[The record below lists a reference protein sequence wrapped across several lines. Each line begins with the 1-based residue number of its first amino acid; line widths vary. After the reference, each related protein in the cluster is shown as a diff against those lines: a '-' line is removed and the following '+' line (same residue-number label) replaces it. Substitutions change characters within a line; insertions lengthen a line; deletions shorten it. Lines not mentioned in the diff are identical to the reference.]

1 MNGMN
6 LASTMPEKK
15 AKTRR
20 TFDNYFIFIT
30 GIFFLAVA
38 FFVGLRWYINVLDN
52 RLVDFDT
59 TLADNAKQLRGERVD
74 RVAHFGERLK
84 LIEKQLDGNSID
96 SDSQKLLGQLE
107 SLVIPSVKLTKYEY
121 NEAENSVEI
130 AGETDS
136 FKSVAQQII
145 SFKSETLFDKIK
157 VESLVVAEGGRVEF
171 VFTSSN

>member
-6 LASTMPEKK
+6 LASSIPEKK
-15 AKTRR
+15 TKTRR
-20 TFDNYFIFIT
+20 SFDNYFIFIT
-30 GIFFLAVA
+30 GVFFLAVA
-38 FFVGLRWYINVLDN
+38 LFAGLRLYINVLDN
-52 RLVDFDT
+52 RLARFDAV
-59 TLADNAKQLRGERVD
+59 LAENAKQLRGERVD
-74 RVAHFGERLK
+74 RVAHFDQSITLV
-84 LIEKQLDGNSID
+84 EKQLDGNSV
-96 SDSQKLLGQLE
+96 DSQKLLGQLE

-145 SFKSETLFDKIK
+145 SFKSENPFDKIK
-157 VESLVVAEGGRVEF
+157 VESLVVAEGGQVEF

>member
-6 LASTMPEKK
+6 LASTMPEKR

-30 GIFFLAVA
+30 GIFFLVVA
-38 FFVGLRWYINVLDN
+38 FFVGLRWYINMLDN
-52 RLVDFDT
+52 RLAGFDT
-59 TLADNAKQLRGERVD
+59 TLADNSKQLRGEKAD
-74 RVAHFGERLK
+74 RVVHFDQRLK
-84 LIEKQLDGNSID
+84 LIAKQLDGNSI
-96 SDSQKLLGQLE
+96 DSQKLLGQLE

-145 SFKSETLFDKIK
+145 SFKSENLFDKIK

>member
-6 LASTMPEKK
+6 LASTMPEKR

-30 GIFFLAVA
+30 GIFFLVVA

-52 RLVDFDT
+52 RLAGFDT
-59 TLADNAKQLRGERVD
+59 VLADNAKQLRGEKAD
-74 RVAHFGERLK
+74 RVAHFDQRLK
-84 LIEKQLDGNSID
+84 LIEKQLDGNSI
-96 SDSQKLLGQLE
+96 DSQKLLGQLE

-136 FKSVAQQII
+136 FKSIAQQII
-145 SFKSETLFDKIK
+145 SFKSENLFDKIK

>member
-6 LASTMPEKK
+6 LASSMPEKK
-15 AKTRR
+15 VKMRR
-20 TFDNYFIFIT
+20 AFDNYFIFIA

-38 FFVGLRWYINVLDN
+38 LFAGLRWYINVLDN
-52 RLVDFDT
+52 RLAGFDAV
-59 TLADNAKQLRGERVD
+59 LAENAKQLRGERVD
-74 RVAHFGERLK
+74 RVAYFDQRLA
-84 LIEKQLDGNSID
+84 LAEKQLDGS
-96 SDSQKLLGQLE
+96 SVDSQKLLSQLE
-107 SLVIPSVKLTKYEY
+107 GLLIPSVKLTKYEY

-145 SFKSETLFDKIK
+145 SFKSENIFDQIK

-171 VFTSSN
+171 VFTSKSN